1 MDGSWPRHEILCM
14 VGTCGCQPLCAKP
27 FFVLIGWVMFFSS
40 MNLDLING
48 GGHFGSKFQKTLGD
62 LGFESFHSG

>member
-1 MDGSWPRHEILCM
+1 
-14 VGTCGCQPLCAKP
+14 
-27 FFVLIGWVMFFSS
+27 MFFSS